1 MKTCPLRFLVV
12 YSRHLAVVRF
22 IHSVN
27 NEWCCYLYRFVTRPA
42 YCRLKLGIPFN
53 TTNSS
58 AMIYHALK
66 FLAGQLGSY
75 FDGLKEPGG
84 FDTVPEVLLQNVS
97 RLSEDDLKTA
107 NQVLLTLVNLSEEAT
122 MKNNPGTYVV
132 NSNEAHYDNPPVN
145 LNLYLLFTVC
155 MVNYEHALSYL
166 SHTISFFQGKYS
178 FTRKNSVTAVDGLP
192 DDFHIILDLYSL
204 TFEQANYLWS
214 TLGGKQH
221 PFVCY
226 KVRLLSISREST
238 RETRG
243 VIKQIR
249 IDDQISS

>member
-1 MKTCPLRFLVV
+1 
-12 YSRHLAVVRF
+12 
-22 IHSVN
+22 
-27 NEWCCYLYRFVTRPA
+27 
-42 YCRLKLGIPFN
+42 
-53 TTNSS
+53 
-58 AMIYHALK
+58 MIYHALK

-75 FDGLKEPGG
+75 FKGLEKPGG
-84 FDTVPEVLLQNVS
+84 IAAVPTVILQNVS
-97 RLSEDDLKTA
+97 RQSESDVRSTND
-107 NQVLLTLVNLSEEAT
+107 VLLTLVNLSEEAT
-122 MKNNPGTYVV
+122 MKNFPGTFVV

-145 LNLYLLFTVC
+145 INLYLLFTVC
-155 MVNYEHALSYL
+155 IDNYEQALIYL

-178 FTRKNSVTAVDGLP
+178 FTRQNSVTTVDGLP

-204 TFEQANYLWS
+204 TFEQVNYLWS
-214 TLGGKQH
+214 TLGGKQQ

-249 IDDQISS
+249 IDDQVNS